1 MTSILDNIES
11 GYPQARRFRL
21 GKRVK
26 HIQESME
33 SEYEIIEFEVKGVTV
48 NRICKKKELAEKVIQ
63 ELTGKREGA
72 KLSLLSVNSAES
84 RSELPPSNTDA
95 GFVILGPV
103 ILSPFRVCRA
113 SVLMFGNGRKFRFD
127 YHKEPFHV

>member
-11 GYPQARRFRL
+11 GYPLARRFRL

-48 NRICKKKELAEKVIQ
+48 NRICKLKTVAEKTIQ
-63 ELTGKREGA
+63 EFYDRYGYKGQAYIVRQSKMNFE
-72 KLSLLSVNSAES
+72 SLIEQY
-84 RSELPPSNTDA
+84 
-95 GFVILGPV
+95 
-103 ILSPFRVCRA
+103 
-113 SVLMFGNGRKFRFD
+113 RK
-127 YHKEPFHV
+127 